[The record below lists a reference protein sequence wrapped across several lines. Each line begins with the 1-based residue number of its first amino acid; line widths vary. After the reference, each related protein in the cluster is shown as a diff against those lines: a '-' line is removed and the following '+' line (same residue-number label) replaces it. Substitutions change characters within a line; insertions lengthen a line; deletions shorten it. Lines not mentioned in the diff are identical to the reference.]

1 MIGLLPQSRKREG
14 ACGTIACIVP
24 LNKVA
29 GPMKAISVVV
39 ALLLSL
45 SASAAE
51 TRPVVVELFT
61 SQGCSSCPPADKL
74 LGELAKRRDV
84 IALGFHITYWDGA
97 AWRDPFSRPASTER
111 QTAYD
116 KRLTGGQ
123 IYTPQMVI
131 DGTVDAIGS
140 DRDAVLAAIGAARPV
155 AAAQVTFAA
164 DRRSVVIGTGSAP
177 AGAKVLLARYA
188 LSRTTHVAGGENAD
202 RTALDN
208 NAVEAL
214 ETLGTWDG
222 KPVSFPIVPPGEN
235 EGLAV
240 LVQAPDGTMLGA
252 AAISNNGNIGI

>member
-1 MIGLLPQSRKREG
+1 
-14 ACGTIACIVP
+14 
-24 LNKVA
+24 
-29 GPMKAISVVV
+29 MKAISVVV
-39 ALLLSL
+39 AVLLSL
-45 SASAAE
+45 SPIGASAAE

-116 KRLTGGQ
+116 KRLTDGQ

-140 DRDAVLAAIGAARPV
+140 DRDAVLAAIGAAKPETTAPV
-155 AAAQVTFAA
+155 VFAG
-164 DRRSVVIGTGSAP
+164 DRRSVAIGPGTLTG
-177 AGAKVLLARYA
+177 AGKGQVLLVRFVR
-188 LSRTTHVAGGENAD
+188 SRTTHVAGGENAD

-208 NAVEAL
+208 NAVEVLA
-214 ETLGTWDG
+214 TLGAWDG
-222 KPVSFPIVPPGEN
+222 NTVNYPIEPPGE
-235 EGLAV
+235 GQGVAV
-240 LVQAPDGTMLGA
+240 LVQAPDGEILGA
-252 AAISNNGNIGI
+252 AALSGAS